1 MLPIKISTYIF
12 VERHVELQLYTK
24 ATVRLQDCLM
34 LSKKLGIRLRW
45 NSLSACWLDW
55 ACRTHMTT
63 TPPQSLSKIFY
74 GIRPRVTWRSST
86 HVTFEE
92 TSLTAFF
99 SLSYEVKSKH
109 FVKTSRTGFSP
120 KVKVAEPTCRRQLTD
135 RRMDKSAHRIRF
147 KSPTY
152 MTKYL
157 GGIVV
162 STNQTIPVRH
172 LPASYCL

>member
-74 GIRPRVTWRSST
+74 GMTIFNTCHFWRNQFNS
-86 HVTFEE
+86 
-92 TSLTAFF
+92 FF